1 MADPAFGARED
12 CGMPALVAPD
22 VRFETSYRE
31 AMAEFVAEGRAEEL
45 RSLPN
50 HATFTSFV
58 LELHAQAEGRDLP
71 EGWVAGTTL
80 WLVDGD
86 RFIGKVEVRHRLT
99 DALRLRGGHVGY
111 SIRPTMRRRGY
122 GTLALSLVLARCL
135 DLGLDRVL
143 VTCDESNAASRRII
157 EANGG
162 ELEDLVQLRDRA
174 VPTMRYWI
182 DARAQCHSAPDDT

>member
-1 MADPAFGARED
+1 VPILVDPDA
-12 CGMPALVAPD
+12 
-22 VRFETSYRE
+22 RFEESYRE
-31 AMAEFVAEGRAEEL
+31 AIAEFVAEGRSEEL
-45 RSLPN
+45 RAPSN
-50 HATFTSFV
+50 HATFSSFV
-58 LELHAQAEGRDLP
+58 AELHAQAEGRDLP
-71 EGWVAGTTL
+71 HGWVAGTTW

-122 GTLALSLVLARCL
+122 GTLALSLALPRCL

-143 VTCDESNAASRRII
+143 VTCDESNEASRRII
-157 EANGG
+157 ETNGG
-162 ELEDLVQLRDRA
+162 KLEDLVQVDDRA

-182 DARAQCHSAPDDT
+182 DVRAHGHPAPGLT